1 MSYKNEPR
9 TKQGRTKYRNKVV
22 NNVFGRFDSIKE
34 FKRYLLLR
42 EEEKCGRIRNLQRQ
56 VKFELIPKQ
65 TDSKGK
71 LLERAC
77 YYIADFVYERQGK
90 QVVEDVKSRIT
101 VSVATFVIKRK
112 LMLYKH
118 NILIKEV

>member
-1 MSYKNEPR
+1 MSYMNEPR
-9 TKQGRTKYRNKVV
+9 TKQGRAKYRNKVV

-34 FKRYLLLR
+34 FQRYLLLR
-42 EEEKCGRIRNLQRQ
+42 EEEKRGRIKNLQRQ

-65 TDSKGK
+65 TDSNGK

-77 YYIADFVYERQGK
+77 YYIADFVYEKQGK

-101 VSVATFVIKRK
+101 VSVASFVIKRK

-118 NILIKEV
+118 NISIKEV

>member
-1 MSYKNEPR
+1 MSNMSEPR

>member
-1 MSYKNEPR
+1 MSYMNEPR
-9 TKQGRTKYRNKVV
+9 TKRGCTKYRNKVV

-77 YYIADFVYERQGK
+77 YYIADFVYEKKGK

-101 VSVATFVIKRK
+101 VSVASFVIKRK

-118 NILIKEV
+118 NISIKEV

>member
-1 MSYKNEPR
+1 MSYMSEPR
-9 TKQGRTKYRNKVV
+9 TKRGCTKYRNKVV
-22 NNVFGRFDSIKE
+22 NNVFGRFDSVKE

-77 YYIADFVYERQGK
+77 YYIADFVYDRQGK

-101 VSVATFVIKRK
+101 VSVASFVIKRK

-118 NILIKEV
+118 NISIKEV

>member
-1 MSYKNEPR
+1 MNEPR
-9 TKQGRTKYRNKVV
+9 TKQGRAKYRNKVV

-42 EEEKCGRIRNLQRQ
+42 EEEKIGRIKNLQRQ

-65 TDSKGK
+65 TDSNGK
-71 LLERAC
+71 LIERAC
-77 YYIADFVYERQGK
+77 YYIADFVYEKQGK

-101 VSVATFVIKRK
+101 VSVASFVIKRK

-118 NILIKEV
+118 NISIKEV

>member
-9 TKQGRTKYRNKVV
+9 TNQGCTKYRNKVV
-22 NNVFGRFDSIKE
+22 NNVFGRFDSVKE

-77 YYIADFVYERQGK
+77 YYIADFVYEKKGK

-101 VSVATFVIKRK
+101 VSVASFVIKRK

-118 NILIKEV
+118 NISIKEV

>member
-1 MSYKNEPR
+1 MSYMNEPR
-9 TKQGRTKYRNKVV
+9 TKQGRAKYRNKVV
-22 NNVFGRFDSIKE
+22 SNGFGRFDSIKE

-42 EEEKCGRIRNLQRQ
+42 EEEKIGRIKNLQRQ

-65 TDSKGK
+65 TDSNGK
-71 LLERAC
+71 LIERAC
-77 YYIADFVYERQGK
+77 YYIADFVYEKQGK

-101 VSVATFVIKRK
+101 VSVASFEIKRK

-118 NILIKEV
+118 NISIKEV

>member
-1 MSYKNEPR
+1 MGDLTALRSLSGTCYCARK
-9 TKQGRTKYRNKVV
+9 K
-22 NNVFGRFDSIKE
+22 
-34 FKRYLLLR
+34 KR
-42 EEEKCGRIRNLQRQ
+42 GRIKNLQRQ

-77 YYIADFVYERQGK
+77 YYIADFVYEKKGK

-101 VSVATFVIKRK
+101 VSVASFVIKRK

-118 NILIKEV
+118 NIAIKRGLIFKERTKHYECLVLFA